1 MEVKNLFDPAVKQD
15 IIVRINKL
23 TPESKPLWGKMN
35 VSQMLAHLQVP
46 IGVADGTQ
54 KLKRTLFGRIVGPM
68 VKSIIYND
76 KPFKRSL
83 PTDPSFVMFGSEK
96 DFETEKQ
103 KLLVMVNNF
112 TETAI
117 VNETHVFFGKLTKEQ
132 WSKGTWKH
140 LDHHLQQFGV

>member
-15 IIVRINKL
+15 IIARINTL

-35 VSQMLAHLQVP
+35 VAQMLAHLQVP
-46 IGVADGTQ
+46 ISVADGTQ
-54 KLKRTLFGRIVGPM
+54 KLKRTFFGRIVGPM
-68 VKSIIYND
+68 VKSILYND

-83 PTDPSFVMFGSEK
+83 PTDPSFVMVGNEKNFESEK
-96 DFETEKQ
+96 E
-103 KLLVMVNNF
+103 KLLLIVNNF
-112 TETAI
+112 SEASI
-117 VNETHVFFGKLTKEQ
+117 VNETHTFFGKLTKEQ